1 MKRRFRQNDEVAF
14 KPELLKDKLGNGNTI
29 FVGSVTDLGGE
40 WVKRMW
46 VEKTLYHCSKFDNT
60 YWILTKNPRGLTPYV
75 MRLPE
80 KTILGVTLETNR
92 DLNGISK
99 AISPAHRANDFQQ
112 LVQMNKHRET
122 PCTIMVCMEPLL
134 DFDTDEFTAM
144 VKTLEPQ
151 FTYIGLN
158 SGKADVTEP
167 SNEKLSDLYK
177 SLLSFSDVMVKDKL
191 AKMIGVQPGLN
202 KA

>member
-1 MKRRFRQNDEVAF
+1 
-14 KPELLKDKLGNGNTI
+14 
-29 FVGSVTDLGGE
+29 
-40 WVKRMW
+40 
-46 VEKTLYHCSKFDNT
+46 
-60 YWILTKNPRGLTPYV
+60 

-99 AISPAHRANDFQQ
+99 AINPERRANDFQQ
-112 LVQMNKHRET
+112 LVQMNKHRDT

-134 DFDTDEFTAM
+134 DFDTDKFNAM

-158 SGKADVTEP
+158 SGRADVTEP